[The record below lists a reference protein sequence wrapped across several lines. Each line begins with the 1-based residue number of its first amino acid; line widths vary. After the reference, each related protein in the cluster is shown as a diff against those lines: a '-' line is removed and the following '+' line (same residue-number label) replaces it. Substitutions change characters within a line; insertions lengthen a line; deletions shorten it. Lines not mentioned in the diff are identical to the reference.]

1 MMTLLSAALAI
12 GAQMQSPDGTFTAV
26 TSDSRAIV
34 TGDLF
39 VAIKGD
45 HFDGHAF
52 VADAIKQGA
61 AGALVS
67 QEFAASHP
75 TLPLIA
81 ERIRGWRWARWRQP
95 GAHDSLCH

>member
-1 MMTLLSAALAI
+1 MMTLLSAAQMI
-12 GAQMQSPDGTFTAV
+12 GASMQGPDGTFTAV

-52 VADAIKQGA
+52 VSQAISQGA
-61 AGALVS
+61 TGRS
-67 QEFAASHP
+67 E
-75 TLPLIA
+75 
-81 ERIRGWRWARWRQP
+81 ERRVGKECR
-95 GAHDSLCH
+95 L